1 MLRPLNWEQNMV
13 LIFGFG
19 VEFVGW
25 SGGSGGENR
34 MLEAVRGGV
43 ERWDQSTLTG
53 VEGCSI

>member
-25 SGGSGGENR
+25 NGGSGGENR

-43 ERWDQSTLTG
+43 ERWDQSMLTG